1 MARGAIRSN
10 WSNFEMVVVSVGDK
24 RISLR
29 STSSREAAL
38 GITLTTVEGNIL
50 MMGETLYSIV
60 DQGSC

>member
-10 WSNFEMVVVSVGDK
+10 WLKFEMVVVSERDK
-24 RISLR
+24 GISLR

-50 MMGETLYSIV
+50 MMGETLYPKV